1 MGPRDPD
8 EALAL
13 FDGVHGAIV
22 ASEPITAEMLDHA
35 PELKVLARSGIGYD
49 SIDVAATAA
58 RRIQVCNTPGA
69 NHDAVAELTI
79 ALMLMTARRLTTVVD
94 DLRAGRW
101 PPAGGLFAGGL
112 NRDCL
117 AARCPARVVVRA
129 RRRDGAAYRCCWFQ
143 PSKRSISS
151 PGGIAVGVVAAVEPN
166 HTQLQAF
173 DRRMRENHH
182 QRGDQRRQEVWQRV
196 QGGRR
201 VDAQEQIADDPAT
214 DARSVG
220 PRDW

>member
-1 MGPRDPD
+1 MSRVLVTTAYLHPGDDVHTLRRKHGHQVSYRRRGPRDPD

-13 FDGVHGAIV
+13 FDGIHGAIV
-22 ASEPITAEMLDHA
+22 ASEPITAEMLDHS

-101 PPAGGLFAGGL
+101 PPARRSVRGRVEQRLPG
-112 NRDCL
+112 REVS
-117 AARCPARVVVRA
+117 CPCCGACSSA
-129 RRRDGAAYRCCWFQ
+129 RRRC
-143 PSKRSISS
+143 
-151 PGGIAVGVVAAVEPN
+151 V
-166 HTQLQAF
+166 
-173 DRRMRENHH
+173 
-182 QRGDQRRQEVWQRV
+182 
-196 QGGRR
+196 
-201 VDAQEQIADDPAT
+201 
-214 DARSVG
+214 
-220 PRDW
+220 